1 MSSDEST
8 IKRRYNVREAA
19 EVLGISP
26 EAVRTRLSRGTLDSV
41 KEGRRVYVLL
51 ERDMT
56 RYDKDRTNDR
66 TYETDRYVRSLEER
80 IEHLRGLLDGERE
93 ANRENRRIIA
103 ALTARIPE
111 LEPGPSPEA
120 SGSPQTAPDEAESAE
135 PRPDVPGAQEGARRP
150 WWRRVFGGQR

>member
-26 EAVRTRLSRGTLDSV
+26 EAVRTRLSRGTLDSF

-56 RYDKDRTNDR
+56 KSDKDRTDDR
-66 TYETDRYVRSLEER
+66 TYEADRYVRSLEER
-80 IEHLRGLLDGERE
+80 VEHLRELLDGERE

-120 SGSPQTAPDEAESAE
+120 TGSPQTDTDEAESAE
-135 PRPDVPGAQEGARRP
+135 PRPDAPSAQEGARRP
-150 WWRRVFGGQR
+150 WWRRVFGG